1 MIEFY
6 FNLHCFHIQYN
17 YYFRNY
23 LPNYQKLSIIILFS
37 LLKKI
42 TLIIPFLIASLLF
55 FFKSKK
61 TSYTFNC
68 VTIYSFFKS
77 KNIFYIT
84 NNFFFPFFVFFQL
97 FPLSSFR
104 RVFSTPRVMFKFFS
118 WAFYCLNCSIFIMI

>member
-17 YYFRNY
+17 YCFRNY

-68 VTIYSFFKS
+68 VTIYSFFLSLK
-77 KNIFYIT
+77 IFFTSLIIFSSLFLSFSS
-84 NNFFFPFFVFFQL
+84 FFL
-97 FPLSSFR
+97 FPRLERCSLPLELCLS
-104 RVFSTPRVMFKFFS
+104 FSLGHFIV
-118 WAFYCLNCSIFIMI
+118 SIVPFL

>member
-68 VTIYSFFKS
+68 VTIYSFFLSLK
-77 KNIFYIT
+77 IFFTSLIIFSSLFLSFSS
-84 NNFFFPFFVFFQL
+84 FFL
-97 FPLSSFR
+97 FPRLEGCSLPLELCLS
-104 RVFSTPRVMFKFFS
+104 FSLGHFIVSIVP
-118 WAFYCLNCSIFIMI
+118 CL